1 MATCY
6 NKNTALYKA
15 LQVEYKSTLRVDGY
29 IDSYQRA
36 SRSDEIPTVANIK
49 EMLKR
54 RQIMLSLKKRD
65 YKKSILA
72 NLSRNKLINNHL
84 GQYKV
89 NHSNVVTQKYS
100 PAVLQNN
107 YNSILKVLQHNRI
120 PIEAVNFKKISNN
133 VSTTN
138 PLYFESYIIDINENL
153 LKNLDELRDT
163 VDTSKTNIISIIDQ

>member
-29 IDSYQRA
+29 IDSYQRV
-36 SRSDEIPTVANIK
+36 SKSDEIPTVANIK

-54 RQIMLSLKKRD
+54 RQVMMSLKKRD

-72 NLSRNKLINNHL
+72 NLSRNKLINYHF

-89 NHSNVVTQKYS
+89 NHSNPVTQKYS
-100 PAVLQNN
+100 PVILQTN
-107 YNSILKVLQHNRI
+107 YNYILKRFQIMFLLLI
-120 PIEAVNFKKISNN
+120 LF
-133 VSTTN
+133 T
-138 PLYFESYIIDINENL
+138 LNL
-153 LKNLDELRDT
+153 M
-163 VDTSKTNIISIIDQ
+163 